1 MTPHRPRPLCAI
13 CADREATTATDWELR
28 GVMREVPACDVCLAP
43 VPDPIEAFEPVG
55 LAACVSTRPALAKRG
70 CKDSTLRDAIMAAV
84 RQRGTVTS
92 KELQAEFAMLDDAD
106 RCVLAKS
113 LSRMVDRGQLVAAWV
128 DDADRSQGRSFRA
141 VENPPVQCA
150 TTAPGGTRAAVIAA
164 VRRLG
169 AASRRRI
176 VAELAAAGNPSSA
189 NLIGKHLRRLEI
201 CGAMVLDGD
210 AYRLTGSI
218 ATSQA
223 TAATAGVLE
232 ALPEEFDTFAIDPD
246 HKRAAVIARAW
257 LQEGLVSCVRAKRD
271 STVGGQ
277 RVWFAALWRKTEQA
291 RRAA

>member
-28 GVMREVPACDVCLAP
+28 GVMREIPACEVCLAP
-43 VPDPIEAFEPVG
+43 VPDPVEAFEPVG

-92 KELQAEFAMLDDAD
+92 KELQAEFAMVDDAD

-128 DDADRSQGRSFRA
+128 DDADHGQGRRFRA
-141 VENPPVQCA
+141 AEVQCA
-150 TTAPGGTRAAVIAA
+150 PAAIDGTRAAVITT

-169 AASRRRI
+169 GASRRQI

-189 NLIGKHLRRLEI
+189 NLIRKHLRRLES

-210 AYRLTGSI
+210 AYRLTDSI

-223 TAATAGVLE
+223 TAATAGVFE
-232 ALPEEFDTFAIDPD
+232 ALPEEFDTYAIDPD
-246 HKRAAVIARAW
+246 RKRAAVIVRAW

>member
-1 MTPHRPRPLCAI
+1 MTPRRPRPLCAI

-28 GVMREVPACDVCLAP
+28 GVMREVPACEVCLAP
-43 VPDPIEAFEPVG
+43 VPDPVEAFEPVG

-128 DDADRSQGRSFRA
+128 DDADHGQGRRFRA
-141 VENPPVQCA
+141 AEVQCA
-150 TTAPGGTRAAVIAA
+150 PAAIDGTRAAVITT

-169 AASRRRI
+169 GASRRQI

-189 NLIGKHLRRLEI
+189 NLIRKHLRRLES

-210 AYRLTGSI
+210 AYRLTDSI

-223 TAATAGVLE
+223 TAATAGVFE
-232 ALPEEFDTFAIDPD
+232 ALPEEFDTYAIDPD
-246 HKRAAVIARAW
+246 RKRAAVIVRAW